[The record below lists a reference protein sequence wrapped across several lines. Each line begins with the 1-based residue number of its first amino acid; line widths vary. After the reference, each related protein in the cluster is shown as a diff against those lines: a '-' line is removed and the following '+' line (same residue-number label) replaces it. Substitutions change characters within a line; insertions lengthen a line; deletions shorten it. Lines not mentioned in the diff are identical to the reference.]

1 MSVLTRIWLP
11 AAVFAVFLLALFHR
25 QELVD
30 RFLENASFLTRNFV
44 VYGVQIGVWLSAAFL
59 VNRLVG
65 VLFWDGFIGRLSE
78 RPVPRLPRDLTAMV
92 LFSIAVLA
100 IISTVFERD
109 ITSMLAASGVAGVI
123 IGLALRTVILDLF
136 MGLAI
141 HIERPFKI
149 GDWLM
154 IHQNRVETH
163 IIAEVIEIN
172 WRTTRLRTTRNNMV
186 VVPNS
191 KMGDTI
197 VTNYMEPK
205 PHFRIDLD
213 FTIDFEVP
221 PERAM
226 RVMTAGLK
234 AVADGEGI
242 LEDPAAE
249 VRIKDSTLEGAEYEV
264 RFFILPAKISP
275 NEARHV
281 VNRSVLEH
289 LVHSGITPAHAKEEI
304 FLQRRE
310 RRALDASLDE
320 DLYQLLTRTEL
331 FRKFNA
337 AEFAAVFREMQKRDL
352 AEGEVLYSQGAAG
365 DSMFICLEGLLT
377 SSINLPDEGAVKV
390 ETLRAGQHFG
400 ESSMFKGNGRTT
412 TVTAEA
418 DSLVYEIKRHVIE
431 PLLDVRLDLREQLEK
446 DSKAELQRIKDGW
459 KGAAKKKAAR
469 KASAKE
475 EKKSPVTKV
484 MQTFFPAMFEENE
497 TEKPKE
503 SHEKPK
509 D

>member
-11 AAVFAVFLLALFHR
+11 ATVFAVFLLALFNR

-30 RFLENASFLTRNFV
+30 RFLENANFLTRNFV
-44 VYGVQIGVWLSAAFL
+44 EYGVQIGVWLSAAFL
-59 VNRLVG
+59 INRLVG
-65 VLFWDGFIGRLSE
+65 VLFWDGFIGRLSD

-92 LFSIAVLA
+92 LFSVAVLA
-100 IISTVFERD
+100 IISTVFQRD
-109 ITSMLAASGVAGVI
+109 VTSMLAASGVLGVI

-213 FTIDFEVP
+213 FIIDFEVP
-221 PERAM
+221 SERVL

-289 LVHSGITPAHAKEEI
+289 LIHSGITPAHAKEEI

-331 FRKFNA
+331 FRKLNA
-337 AEFAAVFREMQKRDL
+337 AEFAAVFREMRKRDL
-352 AEGEVLYSQGAAG
+352 AEGETRYAQGDAG
-365 DSMFICLEGLLT
+365 DSMFICVEGLLASAIT
-377 SSINLPDEGAVKV
+377 VRGQGEVKV

-400 ESSMFKGNGRTT
+400 EGSIFKATSRST

-418 DSLVYEIKRHVIE
+418 DSLVYEIERHVIE
-431 PLLDVRLDLREQLEK
+431 PLLDVRLDLREQLQK
-446 DSKAELQRIKDGW
+446 GLKQQTDRIKDSW
-459 KGAAKKKAAR
+459 KEARRKKAEDQP
-469 KASAKE
+469 KE
-475 EKKSPVTKV
+475 TVRKSPVKKV
-484 MQTFFPAMFEENE
+484 VQAFFPGMFEGA
-497 TEKPKE
+497 KE
-503 SHEKPK
+503 SQEKSTNEK
-509 D
+509 

>member
-1 MSVLTRIWLP
+1 MSILTRIWLP
-11 AAVFAVFLLALFHR
+11 ATVFAVFLLALFNR

-30 RFLENASFLTRNFV
+30 RFLENANFLTRNFV
-44 VYGVQIGVWLSAAFL
+44 EYGVQIGVWLSAAFL
-59 VNRLVG
+59 MNRMIG
-65 VLFWDGFIGRLSE
+65 VLFWDGFIGRLSD

-92 LFSIAVLA
+92 LFSVAVLA
-100 IISTVFERD
+100 IISTVFQRD
-109 ITSMLAASGVAGVI
+109 ITSMLAASGVFGVI

-221 PERAM
+221 SERVL

-234 AVADGEGI
+234 AVTDGEGI
-242 LEDPAAE
+242 LDDPVAE

-289 LVHSGITPAHAKEEI
+289 LIHSGITPAHAKEEI

-331 FRKFNA
+331 FRKLNA
-337 AEFAAVFREMQKRDL
+337 AEFAAVFREMRKRDL
-352 AEGEVLYSQGAAG
+352 VEGETLYAQGDAG
-365 DSMFICLEGLLT
+365 DSMFICVEGLLASAIT
-377 SSINLPDEGAVKV
+377 VRGQGEVKV

-400 ESSMFKGNGRTT
+400 EGTIFKATSRST

-418 DSLVYEIKRHVIE
+418 DSLVYEIERHVIE
-431 PLLDVRLDLREQLEK
+431 PLLDVRLDLREQLK
-446 DSKAELQRIKDGW
+446 KGLKQQTDRIKDSW
-459 KGAAKKKAAR
+459 KEARRKKAEDQPKKTVR
-469 KASAKE
+469 
-475 EKKSPVTKV
+475 KSPVKKV
-484 MQTFFPAMFEENE
+484 VQAFFPGMFEGA
-497 TEKPKE
+497 KE
-503 SHEKPK
+503 SQEKSTNEK
-509 D
+509 

>member
-11 AAVFAVFLLALFHR
+11 ATVFAVFLLALFNR

-30 RFLENASFLTRNFV
+30 RFLENANFLTRNFV
-44 VYGVQIGVWLSAAFL
+44 EYSVQIGVWLSAAFL
-59 VNRLVG
+59 INRLVG
-65 VLFWDGFIGRLSE
+65 DNFVLGRLY
-78 RPVPRLPRDLTAMV
+78 RPALRTDAMPRLPRDLTAML
-92 LFSIAVLA
+92 LFDFAVLA
-100 IISTVFERD
+100 ITSTVFQRD
-109 ITSMLAASGVAGVI
+109 VTSMLAASGVLGVI

-141 HIERPFKI
+141 RIERPFKI

-197 VTNYMEPK
+197 VTNYMEPV
-205 PHFRIDLD
+205 PHFRIDP

-221 PERAM
+221 SERVM

-264 RFFILPAKISP
+264 RFFILPAEISP

-289 LVHSGITPAHAKEEI
+289 LIVGMLRPAYQENLPATPGTPRSRCLHRRGPVSAPYPYRVVPQA
-304 FLQRRE
+304 QRRRI
-310 RRALDASLDE
+310 RRCIP
-320 DLYQLLTRTEL
+320 R
-331 FRKFNA
+331 NA
-337 AEFAAVFREMQKRDL
+337 QPRPRR
-352 AEGEVLYSQGAAG
+352 G
-365 DSMFICLEGLLT
+365 
-377 SSINLPDEGAVKV
+377 
-390 ETLRAGQHFG
+390 
-400 ESSMFKGNGRTT
+400 
-412 TVTAEA
+412 
-418 DSLVYEIKRHVIE
+418 
-431 PLLDVRLDLREQLEK
+431 
-446 DSKAELQRIKDGW
+446 
-459 KGAAKKKAAR
+459 
-469 KASAKE
+469 
-475 EKKSPVTKV
+475 
-484 MQTFFPAMFEENE
+484 
-497 TEKPKE
+497 
-503 SHEKPK
+503 
-509 D
+509 

>member
-11 AAVFAVFLLALFHR
+11 ATVFAVFLLALFNR

-30 RFLENASFLTRNFV
+30 RFLENANFLTRNFV
-44 VYGVQIGVWLSAAFL
+44 EYGVQIGVWLSAAFL
-59 VNRLVG
+59 MNRMIG
-65 VLFWDGFIGRLSE
+65 VLFWDGFIRRLSD

-92 LFSIAVLA
+92 LFSVAVLA
-100 IISTVFERD
+100 IISTVFQRD
-109 ITSMLAASGVAGVI
+109 ITSMLAASGVFGVI
-123 IGLALRTVILDLF
+123 VGLALRTVILDLF

-172 WRTTRLRTTRNNMV
+172 WRTIRLRTTRNNMV

-221 PERAM
+221 SERVL

-234 AVADGEGI
+234 AVTDGEGI
-242 LEDPAAE
+242 LDDPVAE

-289 LVHSGITPAHAKEEI
+289 LIHSGITPAHAKEEI

-331 FRKFNA
+331 FRKLNA
-337 AEFAAVFREMQKRDL
+337 AEFAAVFREMRKRDL
-352 AEGEVLYSQGAAG
+352 AEGETLYAQGDAG
-365 DSMFICLEGLLT
+365 DSMFICVEGLLASAIT
-377 SSINLPDEGAVKV
+377 VRGQGEVKV

-400 ESSMFKGNGRTT
+400 EGTIFKATSRTT

-418 DSLVYEIKRHVIE
+418 DSLVYEIERHVIE
-431 PLLDVRLDLREQLEK
+431 PLLDVRLDLRELLEK
-446 DSKAELQRIKDGW
+446 GLKHQADRIKDSW
-459 KGAAKKKAAR
+459 REARRKKAEDQR
-469 KASAKE
+469 KKTVH
-475 EKKSPVTKV
+475 KSPVKKV
-484 MQTFFPAMFEENE
+484 VQAFFPGMFEGA
-497 TEKPKE
+497 KE
-503 SHEKPK
+503 SQEKSTDEK
-509 D
+509 

>member
-11 AAVFAVFLLALFHR
+11 ATVFAVFLLALFNR

-30 RFLENASFLTRNFV
+30 RFLENANFLTRNFV
-44 VYGVQIGVWLSAAFL
+44 EYGVQIGVWLSAAFL
-59 VNRLVG
+59 MNRMIG
-65 VLFWDGFIGRLSE
+65 VLFWDGFIGRLSD

-92 LFSIAVLA
+92 LFSVAVLA
-100 IISTVFERD
+100 IISTVFQRD
-109 ITSMLAASGVAGVI
+109 ITSMLAASGVFGVI
-123 IGLALRTVILDLF
+123 VGLALRTVILDLF

-221 PERAM
+221 SERVL

-234 AVADGEGI
+234 AVTDGEGI
-242 LEDPAAE
+242 LDDPVAE

-289 LVHSGITPAHAKEEI
+289 LIHSGITPAHAKEEI

-331 FRKFNA
+331 FRKLNA
-337 AEFAAVFREMQKRDL
+337 AEFAAVFREMRKRDL
-352 AEGEVLYSQGAAG
+352 AEGETLYAQGDAG
-365 DSMFICLEGLLT
+365 DSMFICVEGLLASAIT
-377 SSINLPDEGAVKV
+377 VRGQGEVKV

-400 ESSMFKGNGRTT
+400 EGTIFKATSRST

-418 DSLVYEIKRHVIE
+418 DSLVYEIERHVIE
-431 PLLDVRLDLREQLEK
+431 PLLDVRLDLREQLK
-446 DSKAELQRIKDGW
+446 KGLKQQTDRIKDSW
-459 KGAAKKKAAR
+459 KEARRKKAEDQPKKTVR
-469 KASAKE
+469 
-475 EKKSPVTKV
+475 KSPVKKV
-484 MQTFFPAMFEENE
+484 VQAFFPGMFEGA
-497 TEKPKE
+497 KE
-503 SHEKPK
+503 SQEKSTNEK
-509 D
+509 

>member
-11 AAVFAVFLLALFHR
+11 ATVFAVFLLALFNR

-30 RFLENASFLTRNFV
+30 RFLENANFLTRNFV
-44 VYGVQIGVWLSAAFL
+44 EYGVQIGVWLSAAFL
-59 VNRLVG
+59 MNRMIG
-65 VLFWDGFIGRLSE
+65 VLFWDGFIRRLSD

-92 LFSIAVLA
+92 LFSVAVLA
-100 IISTVFERD
+100 IISTVFQRD
-109 ITSMLAASGVAGVI
+109 ITSMLAASGVFGVI
-123 IGLALRTVILDLF
+123 VGLALRTVILDLF

-221 PERAM
+221 SERVL

-234 AVADGEGI
+234 AVTDGEGI
-242 LEDPAAE
+242 LDDPVAE

-289 LVHSGITPAHAKEEI
+289 LIHSGITPAHAKEEI

-331 FRKFNA
+331 FRKLNA
-337 AEFAAVFREMQKRDL
+337 AEFAAVFREMRKRDL
-352 AEGEVLYSQGAAG
+352 AEGETLYAQGDAG
-365 DSMFICLEGLLT
+365 DSMFICVEGLLASAIT
-377 SSINLPDEGAVKV
+377 VRGQGEVKV

-400 ESSMFKGNGRTT
+400 EGTIFKATSRTT

-418 DSLVYEIKRHVIE
+418 DSLVYEIERHVIE

-446 DSKAELQRIKDGW
+446 GLKQQTDRIKDSW
-459 KGAAKKKAAR
+459 KEARRKKAEDQR
-469 KASAKE
+469 KKTVR
-475 EKKSPVTKV
+475 KSPVKKV
-484 MQTFFPAMFEENE
+484 VQAFFPGMFEGA
-497 TEKPKE
+497 KE
-503 SHEKPK
+503 SQEKSTDEK
-509 D
+509 

>member
-1 MSVLTRIWLP
+1 MSILTRIWLP
-11 AAVFAVFLLALFHR
+11 ATVFAVFLLALFNR

-30 RFLENASFLTRNFV
+30 RFLENANFLTRNFV
-44 VYGVQIGVWLSAAFL
+44 EYGVQIGVWLSAAFL
-59 VNRLVG
+59 MNRMIG
-65 VLFWDGFIGRLSE
+65 VLFWDGFIRRLSD

-92 LFSIAVLA
+92 LFSVAVLA
-100 IISTVFERD
+100 IISTVFQRD
-109 ITSMLAASGVAGVI
+109 ITSMLAASGVFGVI
-123 IGLALRTVILDLF
+123 VGLALRTVILDLF

-221 PERAM
+221 SERVL

-234 AVADGEGI
+234 AVTDGEGI
-242 LEDPAAE
+242 LDDPVAE

-289 LVHSGITPAHAKEEI
+289 LIHSGITPAHAKEEI

-331 FRKFNA
+331 FRKLNA
-337 AEFAAVFREMQKRDL
+337 AEFAAVFREMRKRDL
-352 AEGEVLYSQGAAG
+352 AEGETLYAQGDAG
-365 DSMFICLEGLLT
+365 DSMFICVEGLLAST
-377 SSINLPDEGAVKV
+377 ITVRGQGEVKV

-400 ESSMFKGNGRTT
+400 EGTIFKATSRTT

-418 DSLVYEIKRHVIE
+418 DSLVYEIERHVIE

-446 DSKAELQRIKDGW
+446 GLKQQTDRIKDSW
-459 KGAAKKKAAR
+459 KEARRKKAEDQR
-469 KASAKE
+469 KKTVR
-475 EKKSPVTKV
+475 KSPVKKV
-484 MQTFFPAMFEENE
+484 VQAFFPGMFEGA
-497 TEKPKE
+497 KE
-503 SHEKPK
+503 SQEKSTDEK
-509 D
+509 

>member
-1 MSVLTRIWLP
+1 MSILPRIWLP
-11 AAVFAVFLLALFHR
+11 ATVFAMFLLALFNR

-30 RFLENASFLTRNFV
+30 RFLENANFLTRNFV
-44 VYGVQIGVWLSAAFL
+44 EYGVQIGVWLSAAFL
-59 VNRLVG
+59 MNRMIG
-65 VLFWDGFIGRLSE
+65 VLFWDGFIRRLSD

-92 LFSIAVLA
+92 LFSVAVLA
-100 IISTVFERD
+100 IISTVFQRD
-109 ITSMLAASGVAGVI
+109 ITSMLAASGVFGVI
-123 IGLALRTVILDLF
+123 VGLALRTVILDLF

-221 PERAM
+221 SERVL

-234 AVADGEGI
+234 AVTDGEGI
-242 LEDPAAE
+242 LDDPVAE

-289 LVHSGITPAHAKEEI
+289 LIHSGITPAHAKEEI

-331 FRKFNA
+331 FRKLNA
-337 AEFAAVFREMQKRDL
+337 AEFAAVFREMRKRDL
-352 AEGEVLYSQGAAG
+352 AEGETLYAQGDAG
-365 DSMFICLEGLLT
+365 DSMFICVEGLLASAIT
-377 SSINLPDEGAVKV
+377 VRGQGEVKV

-400 ESSMFKGNGRTT
+400 EGTIFKATSRTT

-418 DSLVYEIKRHVIE
+418 DSLVYEIERHVIE

-446 DSKAELQRIKDGW
+446 GLKQQTDRIKDSW
-459 KGAAKKKAAR
+459 KEARRKKAEDQPKKTVR
-469 KASAKE
+469 
-475 EKKSPVTKV
+475 KSPVKKV
-484 MQTFFPAMFEENE
+484 VQAFFPGMFEGA
-497 TEKPKE
+497 KE
-503 SHEKPK
+503 SQEKSTDEK
-509 D
+509 

>member
-1 MSVLTRIWLP
+1 MSILTRIWLP
-11 AAVFAVFLLALFHR
+11 ATVFAVFLLALFNR

-30 RFLENASFLTRNFV
+30 RFLENANFLTRNFV
-44 VYGVQIGVWLSAAFL
+44 EYGVQIGVWLSAAFL
-59 VNRLVG
+59 MNRMIG
-65 VLFWDGFIGRLSE
+65 VLFWDGFIGRLSD
-78 RPVPRLPRDLTAMV
+78 RPVPRLPRDLSAMV
-92 LFSIAVLA
+92 LFSVAVLA
-100 IISTVFERD
+100 IISTVFQRD
-109 ITSMLAASGVAGVI
+109 ITSMLAASGVFGVI
-123 IGLALRTVILDLF
+123 VGLALRTVILDLF

-221 PERAM
+221 SERVL

-234 AVADGEGI
+234 AVTDGEGI
-242 LEDPAAE
+242 LDDPVAE

-289 LVHSGITPAHAKEEI
+289 LIHSGITPAHAKEEI

-331 FRKFNA
+331 FRKLNA
-337 AEFAAVFREMQKRDL
+337 AEFAAVFREMRKRDL
-352 AEGEVLYSQGAAG
+352 AEGETLYAQGDAG
-365 DSMFICLEGLLT
+365 DSMFICVEGLLASAIT
-377 SSINLPDEGAVKV
+377 VRGQGEVKV

-400 ESSMFKGNGRTT
+400 EGTIFKATSRTT

-418 DSLVYEIKRHVIE
+418 DSLVYEIERHVIE
-431 PLLDVRLDLREQLEK
+431 PLLDVRLDLREQLK
-446 DSKAELQRIKDGW
+446 KGLKQQTDRIKDSW
-459 KGAAKKKAAR
+459 KEARRKKAEDQPKKTVR
-469 KASAKE
+469 
-475 EKKSPVTKV
+475 KSPVKKV
-484 MQTFFPAMFEENE
+484 VQAFFPGMFEGA
-497 TEKPKE
+497 KE
-503 SHEKPK
+503 SQEKSTNEK
-509 D
+509 

>member
-1 MSVLTRIWLP
+1 MSILTRIWLP
-11 AAVFAVFLLALFHR
+11 ATVFAVFLLALFNR

-30 RFLENASFLTRNFV
+30 RFLENANFLTRNFV
-44 VYGVQIGVWLSAAFL
+44 EYGVQIGVWLSAAFL
-59 VNRLVG
+59 MNRMIG
-65 VLFWDGFIGRLSE
+65 VLFWDGFIGRLSD
-78 RPVPRLPRDLTAMV
+78 RPVPRLPRDLSAMV
-92 LFSIAVLA
+92 LFSVAVLA
-100 IISTVFERD
+100 IISTVFQRD
-109 ITSMLAASGVAGVI
+109 ITSMLAASGVFGVI

-221 PERAM
+221 SERVL

-234 AVADGEGI
+234 AVTDGEGI
-242 LEDPAAE
+242 LDDPVAE

-289 LVHSGITPAHAKEEI
+289 LIHSGITPAHAKEEI

-331 FRKFNA
+331 FRKLNA
-337 AEFAAVFREMQKRDL
+337 AEFAAVFREMRKRDL
-352 AEGEVLYSQGAAG
+352 TEGETLYAQGDAG
-365 DSMFICLEGLLT
+365 DSMFICVEGLLASAIT
-377 SSINLPDEGAVKV
+377 VRGQGEVKV

-400 ESSMFKGNGRTT
+400 EGTIFKATSRST

-418 DSLVYEIKRHVIE
+418 DSLVYEIERHVIE
-431 PLLDVRLDLREQLEK
+431 PLLDVRLDLREQLK
-446 DSKAELQRIKDGW
+446 KGLKQQTDRIKDSW
-459 KGAAKKKAAR
+459 KEARRKKAEDQPKKTVR
-469 KASAKE
+469 KSSVKKVVQAFFPGMFEGAKE
-475 EKKSPVTKV
+475 SQEKST
-484 MQTFFPAMFEENE
+484 NE
-497 TEKPKE
+497 K
-503 SHEKPK
+503 
-509 D
+509 

>member
-1 MSVLTRIWLP
+1 MP
-11 AAVFAVFLLALFHR
+11 ATVFAVFLLALFNR

-30 RFLENASFLTRNFV
+30 RFLENANFLTRNFV
-44 VYGVQIGVWLSAAFL
+44 EYGVQIGVWLSAAFL
-59 VNRLVG
+59 INRLVG
-65 VLFWDGFIGRLSE
+65 VLFWDGFIGRLSD

-92 LFSIAVLA
+92 LFSVAVLA
-100 IISTVFERD
+100 IISTVFQRD
-109 ITSMLAASGVAGVI
+109 VTSMLAASGVLGVI

-213 FTIDFEVP
+213 FIIDFEVP
-221 PERAM
+221 SERGL

-289 LVHSGITPAHAKEEI
+289 LIHSGITPAHAKEEI

-331 FRKFNA
+331 FRKLNA
-337 AEFAAVFREMQKRDL
+337 AEFAAVFREMRKRDL
-352 AEGEVLYSQGAAG
+352 AEGETLYAQGDAG
-365 DSMFICLEGLLT
+365 DSMFICVEGLLASAIT
-377 SSINLPDEGAVKV
+377 VRGQGEVKV

-400 ESSMFKGNGRTT
+400 EGSIFKATSRST
-412 TVTAEA
+412 TVTAAA
-418 DSLVYEIKRHVIE
+418 DSLVYEIERHVIE

-446 DSKAELQRIKDGW
+446 GLKQQTDRIKDSW
-459 KGAAKKKAAR
+459 KEARRKKAEGQPKKTVR
-469 KASAKE
+469 
-475 EKKSPVTKV
+475 KSPVKKV
-484 MQTFFPAMFEENE
+484 VQAFFPGMFEGA
-497 TEKPKE
+497 KE
-503 SHEKPK
+503 SQEKSTDEK
-509 D
+509 

>member
-11 AAVFAVFLLALFHR
+11 ATVFAVFLLALFNR

-30 RFLENASFLTRNFV
+30 RFLENANFLTRNFV
-44 VYGVQIGVWLSAAFL
+44 EYGVQIGVWLSAAFL
-59 VNRLVG
+59 INRLVG
-65 VLFWDGFIGRLSE
+65 VLFWDGFIGRLSD

-92 LFSIAVLA
+92 LFSVAVLA
-100 IISTVFERD
+100 IISTVFQRD
-109 ITSMLAASGVAGVI
+109 VTSMLAASGVLGVI

-213 FTIDFEVP
+213 FIIDFEVP
-221 PERAM
+221 SERVL

-264 RFFILPAKISP
+264 RFFILPARISP

-289 LVHSGITPAHAKEEI
+289 LIHSGITPAHAKEEI

-331 FRKFNA
+331 FRKLNA
-337 AEFAAVFREMQKRDL
+337 AEFAAVFREIRKRDL
-352 AEGEVLYSQGAAG
+352 AEGETLYAQGDAG
-365 DSMFICLEGLLT
+365 DSMFICVEGLLASAIT
-377 SSINLPDEGAVKV
+377 VRGQGEVKV

-400 ESSMFKGNGRTT
+400 EGSIFKATSRST

-418 DSLVYEIKRHVIE
+418 DSLVYEIERHVIE

-446 DSKAELQRIKDGW
+446 GLKQQTDRIKDSW
-459 KGAAKKKAAR
+459 KEARRKKAEDQPKKTVR
-469 KASAKE
+469 
-475 EKKSPVTKV
+475 KSPVKKV
-484 MQTFFPAMFEENE
+484 VQAFFPGMFEGA
-497 TEKPKE
+497 KE
-503 SHEKPK
+503 SQEKSTDEK
-509 D
+509 

>member
-1 MSVLTRIWLP
+1 M
-11 AAVFAVFLLALFHR
+11 
-25 QELVD
+25 
-30 RFLENASFLTRNFV
+30 
-44 VYGVQIGVWLSAAFL
+44 
-59 VNRLVG
+59 NRMIG
-65 VLFWDGFIGRLSE
+65 VLFWDGFIGRLSD
-78 RPVPRLPRDLTAMV
+78 RPVPRLPRDLSAMV
-92 LFSIAVLA
+92 LFSVAVLA
-100 IISTVFERD
+100 IISTVFQRD
-109 ITSMLAASGVAGVI
+109 ITSMLAASGVFGVI

-221 PERAM
+221 SERVL

-234 AVADGEGI
+234 AVTDGEGI
-242 LEDPAAE
+242 LDDPVAE

-289 LVHSGITPAHAKEEI
+289 LIHSGITPAHAKEEI

-331 FRKFNA
+331 FRKLNA
-337 AEFAAVFREMQKRDL
+337 AEFAAVFREMRKRDL
-352 AEGEVLYSQGAAG
+352 TEGETLYAQGDAG
-365 DSMFICLEGLLT
+365 DSMFICVEGLLASAIT
-377 SSINLPDEGAVKV
+377 VRGQGEVKV

-400 ESSMFKGNGRTT
+400 EGTIFKATSRST

-418 DSLVYEIKRHVIE
+418 DSLVYEIERHVIE
-431 PLLDVRLDLREQLEK
+431 PLLDVRLDLREQLK
-446 DSKAELQRIKDGW
+446 KGLKQQTDRIKDSW
-459 KGAAKKKAAR
+459 KEARRKKAEDQPKKTVR
-469 KASAKE
+469 
-475 EKKSPVTKV
+475 KSPVKKV
-484 MQTFFPAMFEENE
+484 VQAFFPGMFEGA
-497 TEKPKE
+497 KE
-503 SHEKPK
+503 SQEKSTNEK
-509 D
+509 

>member
-1 MSVLTRIWLP
+1 
-11 AAVFAVFLLALFHR
+11 VFAVFLLALFNR

-30 RFLENASFLTRNFV
+30 RFLENANFLTRNFV
-44 VYGVQIGVWLSAAFL
+44 EYGVQIGVWLSAAFL
-59 VNRLVG
+59 MNRMIG
-65 VLFWDGFIGRLSE
+65 VLFWDGFIRRLSD

-92 LFSIAVLA
+92 LFSVAVLA
-100 IISTVFERD
+100 IISTVFQRD
-109 ITSMLAASGVAGVI
+109 ITSMLAASGVFGVI
-123 IGLALRTVILDLF
+123 VGLALRTVILDLF

-221 PERAM
+221 SERVL

-234 AVADGEGI
+234 AVTDGEGI
-242 LEDPAAE
+242 LDDPVAE

-289 LVHSGITPAHAKEEI
+289 LIHSGITPAHAKEEI

-331 FRKFNA
+331 FRKLNA
-337 AEFAAVFREMQKRDL
+337 AEFAAVFREMRKRDL
-352 AEGEVLYSQGAAG
+352 AEGETLYAQGDAG
-365 DSMFICLEGLLT
+365 DSMFICVEGLLASAIT
-377 SSINLPDEGAVKV
+377 VRGQGEVKV

-400 ESSMFKGNGRTT
+400 EGTIFKATSRTT

-418 DSLVYEIKRHVIE
+418 DSLVYEIERHVIE

-446 DSKAELQRIKDGW
+446 GLKQQTDRIKDSW
-459 KGAAKKKAAR
+459 REARRKKAEDQPK
-469 KASAKE
+469 KAE
-475 EKKSPVTKV
+475 RKSPVKKV
-484 MQTFFPAMFEENE
+484 VQAFFPGMFEGA
-497 TEKPKE
+497 KE
-503 SHEKPK
+503 SQEKSTDEK
-509 D
+509 

>member
-1 MSVLTRIWLP
+1 
-11 AAVFAVFLLALFHR
+11 
-25 QELVD
+25 
-30 RFLENASFLTRNFV
+30 
-44 VYGVQIGVWLSAAFL
+44 
-59 VNRLVG
+59 
-65 VLFWDGFIGRLSE
+65 
-78 RPVPRLPRDLTAMV
+78 
-92 LFSIAVLA
+92 
-100 IISTVFERD
+100 
-109 ITSMLAASGVAGVI
+109 VI

-221 PERAM
+221 SERVL

-289 LVHSGITPAHAKEEI
+289 LIHSGITPAHAKEEI

-331 FRKFNA
+331 FRKLNA
-337 AEFAAVFREMQKRDL
+337 AEFAAVFREMRKRDL
-352 AEGEVLYSQGAAG
+352 AEGETLYAQGDAG
-365 DSMFICLEGLLT
+365 DSMFICVEGLLASAIT
-377 SSINLPDEGAVKV
+377 VRGQGEVKV

-400 ESSMFKGNGRTT
+400 EGSIFKATSRST

-418 DSLVYEIKRHVIE
+418 DSLVYEIERHVIE
-431 PLLDVRLDLREQLEK
+431 PLLDVRLDLRQQLEK
-446 DSKAELQRIKDGW
+446 GLKQQTDRIKDSW
-459 KGAAKKKAAR
+459 KEARRKKAEDQPN
-469 KASAKE
+469 KAVL
-475 EKKSPVTKV
+475 KSPVKKV
-484 MQTFFPAMFEENE
+484 VQAFFPGMFEGA
-497 TEKPKE
+497 KE
-503 SHEKPK
+503 SQEKSTDEK
-509 D
+509 

>member
-11 AAVFAVFLLALFHR
+11 ATVFAVFLLALFNR

-30 RFLENASFLTRNFV
+30 RFLENANFLTRNFV
-44 VYGVQIGVWLSAAFL
+44 EYGVQIGVWLSAAFL
-59 VNRLVG
+59 INRLVG
-65 VLFWDGFIGRLSE
+65 VLFWDGFIGRLSD

-92 LFSIAVLA
+92 LFSVAVLA
-100 IISTVFERD
+100 IISTVFQRD
-109 ITSMLAASGVAGVI
+109 VTSMLAASGVLGVI

-221 PERAM
+221 SERVL

-234 AVADGEGI
+234 AVTDGEGI
-242 LEDPAAE
+242 LDDPVAE

-289 LVHSGITPAHAKEEI
+289 LIHSGITPAHAKEEI

-331 FRKFNA
+331 FRKLNA
-337 AEFAAVFREMQKRDL
+337 AEFAAVFREMRKRDL
-352 AEGEVLYSQGAAG
+352 TEGETLYAQGDAG
-365 DSMFICLEGLLT
+365 DSMFICVEGLLASAIT
-377 SSINLPDEGAVKV
+377 VRGQGEVKV

-400 ESSMFKGNGRTT
+400 EGTIFKATSRST

-418 DSLVYEIKRHVIE
+418 DSLVYEIERHVIE
-431 PLLDVRLDLREQLEK
+431 PLLDVRLDLREQLK
-446 DSKAELQRIKDGW
+446 KGLKQQTDRIKDSW
-459 KGAAKKKAAR
+459 KEAQRKKAEDQPKKTVR
-469 KASAKE
+469 
-475 EKKSPVTKV
+475 KSPVKKV
-484 MQTFFPAMFEENE
+484 VQAFFPGMFEGA
-497 TEKPKE
+497 KE
-503 SHEKPK
+503 SQEKSTNEK
-509 D
+509 

>member
-1 MSVLTRIWLP
+1 MSILTRIWLP
-11 AAVFAVFLLALFHR
+11 ATVFAVFLLALFNR

-30 RFLENASFLTRNFV
+30 RFLENANFLTRNFV
-44 VYGVQIGVWLSAAFL
+44 EYGVQIGVWLSAAFL
-59 VNRLVG
+59 MNRMIG
-65 VLFWDGFIGRLSE
+65 VLFWDGFIGRLSD

-100 IISTVFERD
+100 IISTVFQRD
-109 ITSMLAASGVAGVI
+109 ITSMLAASGVFGVI

-141 HIERPFKI
+141 HIERPFKL

-221 PERAM
+221 SERVL

-234 AVADGEGI
+234 AVTDGEGI
-242 LEDPAAE
+242 LDDPVAE

-289 LVHSGITPAHAKEEI
+289 LIHSGITPAHAKEEI

-331 FRKFNA
+331 FRKLNA
-337 AEFAAVFREMQKRDL
+337 AEFAAVFREMRKRDL
-352 AEGEVLYSQGAAG
+352 AEGETLYAQGDAG
-365 DSMFICLEGLLT
+365 DSMFICVEGLLT
-377 SSINLPDEGAVKV
+377 SAITVRGQGEVKV

-400 ESSMFKGNGRTT
+400 EGTIFKATSRST

-418 DSLVYEIKRHVIE
+418 DSLVYEIERHVIE

-446 DSKAELQRIKDGW
+446 GLKQQTDRIKDSW
-459 KGAAKKKAAR
+459 KEARRR
-469 KASAKE
+469 KAEDQPK
-475 EKKSPVTKV
+475 KIVRKSPVKKV
-484 MQTFFPAMFEENE
+484 VQAFFPGMFEGA
-497 TEKPKE
+497 KE
-503 SHEKPK
+503 SQKKSTNEK
-509 D
+509 

>member
-11 AAVFAVFLLALFHR
+11 ATVFAVFLLALFNR

-30 RFLENASFLTRNFV
+30 RFLENANFLTRNFV
-44 VYGVQIGVWLSAAFL
+44 EYGVQIGVWLSAAFL
-59 VNRLVG
+59 MNRMIG
-65 VLFWDGFIGRLSE
+65 VLFWDGFIRRLSD

-92 LFSIAVLA
+92 LFSVAVLA
-100 IISTVFERD
+100 IISTVFQRD
-109 ITSMLAASGVAGVI
+109 ITSMLAASGVFGVI
-123 IGLALRTVILDLF
+123 VGLALRTVILDLF

-172 WRTTRLRTTRNNMV
+172 WRTIRLRTTRNNMV

-221 PERAM
+221 SERVL

-234 AVADGEGI
+234 AVTDGEGI
-242 LEDPAAE
+242 LDDPVAE

-289 LVHSGITPAHAKEEI
+289 LIHSGITPAHAKEEI

-331 FRKFNA
+331 FRKLNA
-337 AEFAAVFREMQKRDL
+337 AEFAAVFREMRKRDL
-352 AEGEVLYSQGAAG
+352 AEGETLYAQGDAG
-365 DSMFICLEGLLT
+365 DSMFICVEGLLASAIT
-377 SSINLPDEGAVKV
+377 VRGQGEVKV

-400 ESSMFKGNGRTT
+400 EGTIFKATSRTT

-418 DSLVYEIKRHVIE
+418 DSLVYEIERHVIE

-446 DSKAELQRIKDGW
+446 GLKQQTDRIKDSW
-459 KGAAKKKAAR
+459 REARRKKAEDQR
-469 KASAKE
+469 KKTVH
-475 EKKSPVTKV
+475 KSPVKKV
-484 MQTFFPAMFEENE
+484 VQAFFPGMFEGA
-497 TEKPKE
+497 KE
-503 SHEKPK
+503 SQEKSTDEK
-509 D
+509 

>member
-11 AAVFAVFLLALFHR
+11 ATVFAVFLLALFNR

-30 RFLENASFLTRNFV
+30 RFLENANFLTRNFV
-44 VYGVQIGVWLSAAFL
+44 EYGVQIGVWLSAAFL
-59 VNRLVG
+59 INRLVG
-65 VLFWDGFIGRLSE
+65 VLFWDGFIGRLSD

-92 LFSIAVLA
+92 LFSVAVLA
-100 IISTVFERD
+100 IISTVFQRD
-109 ITSMLAASGVAGVI
+109 VTSMLAASGVLGVI

-213 FTIDFEVP
+213 FIIDFEVP
-221 PERAM
+221 SERVL

-234 AVADGEGI
+234 AVTDGEGI

-289 LVHSGITPAHAKEEI
+289 LIHSGITPAHAKEEI

-331 FRKFNA
+331 FRKLNA
-337 AEFAAVFREMQKRDL
+337 AEFAAVFREMRKRDL
-352 AEGEVLYSQGAAG
+352 AEGETLYAQGDAG
-365 DSMFICLEGLLT
+365 DSMFICVEGLLASAIT
-377 SSINLPDEGAVKV
+377 VRGQGEVKV

-400 ESSMFKGNGRTT
+400 EGSIFKATSRST
-412 TVTAEA
+412 TVIAEA
-418 DSLVYEIKRHVIE
+418 DSLVYEIERHVIE

-446 DSKAELQRIKDGW
+446 GLKQQTDRIKDSW
-459 KGAAKKKAAR
+459 KEARRKKAEDQPKKTVR
-469 KASAKE
+469 
-475 EKKSPVTKV
+475 KSPVKKV
-484 MQTFFPAMFEENE
+484 VQAFFPGMFEGA
-497 TEKPKE
+497 KE
-503 SHEKPK
+503 SQEKSTDEK
-509 D
+509 

>member
-1 MSVLTRIWLP
+1 MSILTRIWLP
-11 AAVFAVFLLALFHR
+11 ATVFAVFLLALFNR

-30 RFLENASFLTRNFV
+30 RFLENANFLTRNFV
-44 VYGVQIGVWLSAAFL
+44 EYGVQIGVWLSAAFL
-59 VNRLVG
+59 MNRMIG
-65 VLFWDGFIGRLSE
+65 VLFWDGFIRRLSD

-92 LFSIAVLA
+92 LFSVAGLA
-100 IISTVFERD
+100 IISTVFQRD
-109 ITSMLAASGVAGVI
+109 NTSMLAASGVFGVI
-123 IGLALRTVILDLF
+123 VGLALRTVILDLF

-221 PERAM
+221 SERVL
-226 RVMTAGLK
+226 RVMPAGLK
-234 AVADGEGI
+234 AVTDGEGI
-242 LEDPAAE
+242 LDDPVAE

-289 LVHSGITPAHAKEEI
+289 LIHSGITPAHAKEEI

-331 FRKFNA
+331 FRKLNA
-337 AEFAAVFREMQKRDL
+337 AEFAAVFREMRKRDL
-352 AEGEVLYSQGAAG
+352 AEGETLYAQGDAG
-365 DSMFICLEGLLT
+365 DSMFICVEGLLASAIT
-377 SSINLPDEGAVKV
+377 VRGQGEEKV

-400 ESSMFKGNGRTT
+400 EGTIFKATSRTT

-418 DSLVYEIKRHVIE
+418 DSLVYEIERHVIE

-446 DSKAELQRIKDGW
+446 GLKQQTDRIKDSW
-459 KGAAKKKAAR
+459 KEARRKKAEDQR
-469 KASAKE
+469 KKTVR
-475 EKKSPVTKV
+475 KSPVKKV
-484 MQTFFPAMFEENE
+484 VQAFFPGMFEGA
-497 TEKPKE
+497 KE
-503 SHEKPK
+503 SQEKSTDEK
-509 D
+509 

>member
-1 MSVLTRIWLP
+1 MSILTRIWLP
-11 AAVFAVFLLALFHR
+11 ATVFAVFLLALFNR

-30 RFLENASFLTRNFV
+30 RFLENANFLTRNFV
-44 VYGVQIGVWLSAAFL
+44 EYGVQIGVWLSAAFL
-59 VNRLVG
+59 MNRMIG
-65 VLFWDGFIGRLSE
+65 VLFWDGFIGRLSD

-92 LFSIAVLA
+92 LFSVAVLA
-100 IISTVFERD
+100 IISTVFQRD
-109 ITSMLAASGVAGVI
+109 ITSMLAASGVFGVI

-172 WRTTRLRTTRNNMV
+172 WRTIRLRTTRNNMV

-221 PERAM
+221 SERVL

-234 AVADGEGI
+234 AVTDGEGI
-242 LEDPAAE
+242 LDDPVAE

-289 LVHSGITPAHAKEEI
+289 LIHSGITPAHAKEEI

-331 FRKFNA
+331 FRKLNA
-337 AEFAAVFREMQKRDL
+337 AEFAAVFREMRKRDL
-352 AEGEVLYSQGAAG
+352 AEGETLYAQGDAG
-365 DSMFICLEGLLT
+365 DSMFICVEGLLASAIT
-377 SSINLPDEGAVKV
+377 VRGQGEVKV

-400 ESSMFKGNGRTT
+400 EGTIFKATSRST

-418 DSLVYEIKRHVIE
+418 DSLVYEIERHVIE
-431 PLLDVRLDLREQLEK
+431 PLLDVRLDLREQLK
-446 DSKAELQRIKDGW
+446 KGLKQQTDRIKDSW
-459 KGAAKKKAAR
+459 REARRKKAEDQPKKTVR
-469 KASAKE
+469 
-475 EKKSPVTKV
+475 KSPVKKV
-484 MQTFFPAMFEENE
+484 VQAFFPGMFEGA
-497 TEKPKE
+497 KE
-503 SHEKPK
+503 SQEKSTNEK
-509 D
+509 

>member
-1 MSVLTRIWLP
+1 MSILTRIWLP
-11 AAVFAVFLLALFHR
+11 ATVFAVFLLALFNR

-30 RFLENASFLTRNFV
+30 RFLENANFLTRNFV
-44 VYGVQIGVWLSAAFL
+44 EYGVQIGVWLSAAFL
-59 VNRLVG
+59 MNRMIG
-65 VLFWDGFIGRLSE
+65 VLFWDGFICRLSD

-92 LFSIAVLA
+92 LFSVAVLA
-100 IISTVFERD
+100 IISTVFQRD
-109 ITSMLAASGVAGVI
+109 ITSMLAASGVFGVI
-123 IGLALRTVILDLF
+123 VGLALRTVILDLF

-221 PERAM
+221 SERVL

-234 AVADGEGI
+234 AVTDGEGI
-242 LEDPAAE
+242 LDDPVAE

-289 LVHSGITPAHAKEEI
+289 LIHSGITPAHAKEEI

-331 FRKFNA
+331 FRKLNA
-337 AEFAAVFREMQKRDL
+337 AEFAAVFREMRKRDL
-352 AEGEVLYSQGAAG
+352 TEGETLYAQGDAG
-365 DSMFICLEGLLT
+365 DSMFICVEGLLASAIT
-377 SSINLPDEGAVKV
+377 VRGQGEVKV

-400 ESSMFKGNGRTT
+400 EGTIFKATSRTT

-418 DSLVYEIKRHVIE
+418 DSLVYEIERHVIE
-431 PLLDVRLDLREQLEK
+431 PLPDVRLDLREQLK
-446 DSKAELQRIKDGW
+446 KGLKQQTDRIKDSW
-459 KGAAKKKAAR
+459 KEARRKKAEDQR
-469 KASAKE
+469 KKTVR
-475 EKKSPVTKV
+475 KSPVKKV
-484 MQTFFPAMFEENE
+484 VQAFFPGMFEGA
-497 TEKPKE
+497 KE
-503 SHEKPK
+503 SQEKSTDEK
-509 D
+509 

>member
-11 AAVFAVFLLALFHR
+11 ATVFAVFLLALFNR

-30 RFLENASFLTRNFV
+30 RFLENANFLTRNFV
-44 VYGVQIGVWLSAAFL
+44 EYGVQIGVWLSAAFL
-59 VNRLVG
+59 INRLVG
-65 VLFWDGFIGRLSE
+65 VLFWDGFIGRLSD

-92 LFSIAVLA
+92 LFSVAVLA
-100 IISTVFERD
+100 IISTVFQRD
-109 ITSMLAASGVAGVI
+109 VTSMLAASGVLGVI

-141 HIERPFKI
+141 PLERPFKI

-213 FTIDFEVP
+213 FIIDFEVP
-221 PERAM
+221 SERVL
-226 RVMTAGLK
+226 RVMTAGIK

-289 LVHSGITPAHAKEEI
+289 LIHSGITPAHAKEEI

-331 FRKFNA
+331 FRKLNA
-337 AEFAAVFREMQKRDL
+337 AEFAAVFREMRKRDL
-352 AEGEVLYSQGAAG
+352 AEGETLYAQGDAG
-365 DSMFICLEGLLT
+365 DSMFICVEGLLASAIT
-377 SSINLPDEGAVKV
+377 VRGQGEVKV

-400 ESSMFKGNGRTT
+400 EGSIFKATSRST

-418 DSLVYEIKRHVIE
+418 DSLVYEIERHVIE
-431 PLLDVRLDLREQLEK
+431 PLLDVRLDLREQLQK
-446 DSKAELQRIKDGW
+446 GLKQQTDRIKDSW
-459 KGAAKKKAAR
+459 KEARRKKAEDQP
-469 KASAKE
+469 KE
-475 EKKSPVTKV
+475 TVRKSPVKKV
-484 MQTFFPAMFEENE
+484 VQAFFPGMFEGA
-497 TEKPKE
+497 KE
-503 SHEKPK
+503 SQEKSTNEK
-509 D
+509 

>member
-11 AAVFAVFLLALFHR
+11 ATVFAVFLLALFNR

-30 RFLENASFLTRNFV
+30 RFLENANFLTRNFV
-44 VYGVQIGVWLSAAFL
+44 EYGVQIGVWLSAAFL
-59 VNRLVG
+59 INRLVG
-65 VLFWDGFIGRLSE
+65 VLFWDGFIGRLSD
-78 RPVPRLPRDLTAMV
+78 RPVPRLPRDLSAMV
-92 LFSIAVLA
+92 LFSVAVLA
-100 IISTVFERD
+100 IISTVFQRD
-109 ITSMLAASGVAGVI
+109 ITSMLAASGVFGVI

-221 PERAM
+221 SERVL

-234 AVADGEGI
+234 AVTDGEGI
-242 LEDPAAE
+242 LDDPVAE

-289 LVHSGITPAHAKEEI
+289 LIHSGITPAHAKE
-304 FLQRRE
+304 
-310 RRALDASLDE
+310 
-320 DLYQLLTRTEL
+320 
-331 FRKFNA
+331 
-337 AEFAAVFREMQKRDL
+337 
-352 AEGEVLYSQGAAG
+352 
-365 DSMFICLEGLLT
+365 
-377 SSINLPDEGAVKV
+377 
-390 ETLRAGQHFG
+390 
-400 ESSMFKGNGRTT
+400 
-412 TVTAEA
+412 
-418 DSLVYEIKRHVIE
+418 
-431 PLLDVRLDLREQLEK
+431 
-446 DSKAELQRIKDGW
+446 
-459 KGAAKKKAAR
+459 
-469 KASAKE
+469 
-475 EKKSPVTKV
+475 
-484 MQTFFPAMFEENE
+484 
-497 TEKPKE
+497 
-503 SHEKPK
+503 
-509 D
+509 

>member
-1 MSVLTRIWLP
+1 MSILTRIWLP
-11 AAVFAVFLLALFHR
+11 ATVFAVFLLALFNR

-30 RFLENASFLTRNFV
+30 RFLENANFLTRNFV
-44 VYGVQIGVWLSAAFL
+44 EYGVQIGVWLSAAFL
-59 VNRLVG
+59 INRLVG
-65 VLFWDGFIGRLSE
+65 VLFWDGFIGRLSD
-78 RPVPRLPRDLTAMV
+78 RPVPRLPRDLSAMV
-92 LFSIAVLA
+92 LFSVAVLA
-100 IISTVFERD
+100 IISTVFQRD
-109 ITSMLAASGVAGVI
+109 ITSMLAASGVFGVI

-221 PERAM
+221 SERVL

-234 AVADGEGI
+234 AVTDGEGI
-242 LEDPAAE
+242 LDDPVAE

-289 LVHSGITPAHAKEEI
+289 LIHSGITPAHAKEEI

-331 FRKFNA
+331 FRKLNA
-337 AEFAAVFREMQKRDL
+337 AEFAAVFREMRKRDL
-352 AEGEVLYSQGAAG
+352 TEGETLYAQGDAG
-365 DSMFICLEGLLT
+365 DSMFICVEGLLASAIT
-377 SSINLPDEGAVKV
+377 VRGQGEVKV

-400 ESSMFKGNGRTT
+400 EGTIFKATSRST

-418 DSLVYEIKRHVIE
+418 DSLVYEIERHVIE
-431 PLLDVRLDLREQLEK
+431 PLLDVRLDLREQLK
-446 DSKAELQRIKDGW
+446 KGLKQQTDRIKDSW
-459 KGAAKKKAAR
+459 KEARRKKAEDQPKKTVR
-469 KASAKE
+469 
-475 EKKSPVTKV
+475 KSPVKKV
-484 MQTFFPAMFEENE
+484 VQAFFPGMFEGA
-497 TEKPKE
+497 KE
-503 SHEKPK
+503 SQEKSTNEK
-509 D
+509 

>member
-11 AAVFAVFLLALFHR
+11 ATVFAVFLLALFNR

-30 RFLENASFLTRNFV
+30 RFLENANFLTRNFV
-44 VYGVQIGVWLSAAFL
+44 EYGVQIGVWLSAAFL
-59 VNRLVG
+59 INRLVG
-65 VLFWDGFIGRLSE
+65 VLFWDGFIGRLSD

-92 LFSIAVLA
+92 LFSVAVLA
-100 IISTVFERD
+100 IISTVFQRD
-109 ITSMLAASGVAGVI
+109 VTSMLAASGVLGVI

-205 PHFRIDLD
+205 PHFRIDLA
-213 FTIDFEVP
+213 FIIDFEVP
-221 PERAM
+221 SERVL
-226 RVMTAGLK
+226 RVMTAGIK

-289 LVHSGITPAHAKEEI
+289 LIHSGITPAHAKEEI

-331 FRKFNA
+331 FRKLNA
-337 AEFAAVFREMQKRDL
+337 AEFAAVFREMRKRDL
-352 AEGEVLYSQGAAG
+352 AEGETLYAQGDAG
-365 DSMFICLEGLLT
+365 DSMFICVEGLLASAIT
-377 SSINLPDEGAVKV
+377 VRGQGEVKV

-400 ESSMFKGNGRTT
+400 EGSIFKATSRST

-418 DSLVYEIKRHVIE
+418 DSLVYEIERHVIE

-446 DSKAELQRIKDGW
+446 GLKQQTDRIKDSW
-459 KGAAKKKAAR
+459 KEARRKKAEDQP
-469 KASAKE
+469 KE
-475 EKKSPVTKV
+475 TVRKSPVKKV
-484 MQTFFPAMFEENE
+484 VQAFFPGMFEGA
-497 TEKPKE
+497 KE
-503 SHEKPK
+503 SQEKSTDEK
-509 D
+509 

>member
-11 AAVFAVFLLALFHR
+11 ATVFAVFLLALFNR

-30 RFLENASFLTRNFV
+30 RFLENANFLTRNFV
-44 VYGVQIGVWLSAAFL
+44 EYGVQIGVWLSAAFL
-59 VNRLVG
+59 MNRMIG
-65 VLFWDGFIGRLSE
+65 VLFWDGFIGRLSD
-78 RPVPRLPRDLTAMV
+78 RPVPRLPRDLSAMV
-92 LFSIAVLA
+92 LFSVAVLA
-100 IISTVFERD
+100 IISTVFQRD
-109 ITSMLAASGVAGVI
+109 ITSMLAASGVFGVI

-221 PERAM
+221 SERVL

-234 AVADGEGI
+234 AVTDGEGI
-242 LEDPAAE
+242 LDDPVAE

-289 LVHSGITPAHAKEEI
+289 LIHSGITPAHAKEEI

-331 FRKFNA
+331 FRKLNA
-337 AEFAAVFREMQKRDL
+337 AEFAAVFREMRKRDL
-352 AEGEVLYSQGAAG
+352 TEGETLYAQGDAG
-365 DSMFICLEGLLT
+365 DSMFICVEGLLASAIT
-377 SSINLPDEGAVKV
+377 VRGQGEVKV

-400 ESSMFKGNGRTT
+400 EGTIFKATSRST

-418 DSLVYEIKRHVIE
+418 DSLVYEIERHVIE
-431 PLLDVRLDLREQLEK
+431 PLLDVRLDLREQLK
-446 DSKAELQRIKDGW
+446 KGLKQQTDRIKDSW
-459 KGAAKKKAAR
+459 KEARRKKAEDQPKKTVR
-469 KASAKE
+469 
-475 EKKSPVTKV
+475 KSPVKKV
-484 MQTFFPAMFEENE
+484 VQAFFPGMFEGA
-497 TEKPKE
+497 KE
-503 SHEKPK
+503 SQEKSTNEK
-509 D
+509 

>member
-1 MSVLTRIWLP
+1 MSILTRIWLP
-11 AAVFAVFLLALFHR
+11 ATVFAVFLLALFNR

-30 RFLENASFLTRNFV
+30 RFLENANFLTRNFV
-44 VYGVQIGVWLSAAFL
+44 EYGVQIGVWLSAAFL
-59 VNRLVG
+59 MNRMIG
-65 VLFWDGFIGRLSE
+65 VLFWDGFIGRLSD
-78 RPVPRLPRDLTAMV
+78 RPVPRLPRDLSAMV
-92 LFSIAVLA
+92 LFSVAVLA
-100 IISTVFERD
+100 IISTVFQRD
-109 ITSMLAASGVAGVI
+109 ITSMLAASGVFGVI

-221 PERAM
+221 SERVL

-234 AVADGEGI
+234 AVTDGEGI
-242 LEDPAAE
+242 LDDPVAE

-289 LVHSGITPAHAKEEI
+289 LIHSGITPAHAKEEI

-331 FRKFNA
+331 FRKLNA
-337 AEFAAVFREMQKRDL
+337 AEFAAVFREMRKRDL
-352 AEGEVLYSQGAAG
+352 TEGETLYAQGDAG
-365 DSMFICLEGLLT
+365 DSMFICVEGLLASAIT
-377 SSINLPDEGAVKV
+377 VRGQGEVKV

-400 ESSMFKGNGRTT
+400 EGTIFKATSRST

-418 DSLVYEIKRHVIE
+418 DSLVYEIERHVIE
-431 PLLDVRLDLREQLEK
+431 PLLDVRLDLREQLK
-446 DSKAELQRIKDGW
+446 KGLKQQTDRIKDSW
-459 KGAAKKKAAR
+459 KEARRKKAEDQPKKTVR
-469 KASAKE
+469 KSPVKKVVQAFFPGMFESAKE
-475 EKKSPVTKV
+475 SQEKST
-484 MQTFFPAMFEENE
+484 NE
-497 TEKPKE
+497 K
-503 SHEKPK
+503 
-509 D
+509 

>member
-1 MSVLTRIWLP
+1 MSILTRIWLP
-11 AAVFAVFLLALFHR
+11 ATVFAVFLLALFNR

-30 RFLENASFLTRNFV
+30 RFLENANFLTRNFV
-44 VYGVQIGVWLSAAFL
+44 EYGVQIGVWLSAAFL
-59 VNRLVG
+59 MNRMIG
-65 VLFWDGFIGRLSE
+65 VLFWDGFIRRLSD

-92 LFSIAVLA
+92 LFSVAVLA
-100 IISTVFERD
+100 IISTVFQRD
-109 ITSMLAASGVAGVI
+109 ITSMLAASGVFGVI
-123 IGLALRTVILDLF
+123 VGLALRTVILDLF

-221 PERAM
+221 SERVL

-234 AVADGEGI
+234 AVTDGEGI
-242 LEDPAAE
+242 LDDPVAE

-289 LVHSGITPAHAKEEI
+289 LIHSGITPAHAKEEI

-331 FRKFNA
+331 FRKLNA
-337 AEFAAVFREMQKRDL
+337 AEFAAVFREMRKRDL
-352 AEGEVLYSQGAAG
+352 AEGETLYAQGDAG
-365 DSMFICLEGLLT
+365 DSMFICVEGLLAST
-377 SSINLPDEGAVKV
+377 ITVRGQGEVKV

-400 ESSMFKGNGRTT
+400 EGTIFKATSRTT

-418 DSLVYEIKRHVIE
+418 DSLVYEIERHVIE

-446 DSKAELQRIKDGW
+446 GLKQQTDRIKDSW
-459 KGAAKKKAAR
+459 KEARRKKAEDQPKKTVR
-469 KASAKE
+469 
-475 EKKSPVTKV
+475 KSPVKKV
-484 MQTFFPAMFEENE
+484 VQAFFPGMFEGARESQ
-497 TEKPKE
+497 EK
-503 SHEKPK
+503 STDEK
-509 D
+509 

>member
-1 MSVLTRIWLP
+1 MSILTRIWLP
-11 AAVFAVFLLALFHR
+11 ATVFAVFLLALFNR

-30 RFLENASFLTRNFV
+30 RFLENANFLTRNFV
-44 VYGVQIGVWLSAAFL
+44 EYGVQIGVWLSAAFL
-59 VNRLVG
+59 MNRMIG
-65 VLFWDGFIGRLSE
+65 VLFWDGFIGRLSD

-92 LFSIAVLA
+92 LFSVAVLA
-100 IISTVFERD
+100 IISTVFQRD
-109 ITSMLAASGVAGVI
+109 ITSMLAASGVFGVI

-141 HIERPFKI
+141 HIERPFKL

-221 PERAM
+221 SERVL

-234 AVADGEGI
+234 AVTDGEGI
-242 LEDPAAE
+242 LDDPVAE

-289 LVHSGITPAHAKEEI
+289 LIHSGITPAHAKEEI

-331 FRKFNA
+331 FRKLNA
-337 AEFAAVFREMQKRDL
+337 AEFAAVFREMRKRDL
-352 AEGEVLYSQGAAG
+352 AEGETLYAQGDAG
-365 DSMFICLEGLLT
+365 DSMFICVEGLLT
-377 SSINLPDEGAVKV
+377 SAITVRGQGEVKV

-400 ESSMFKGNGRTT
+400 EGTIFKATSRST

-418 DSLVYEIKRHVIE
+418 DSLVYEIERHVIE

-446 DSKAELQRIKDGW
+446 GLKQQTDRIKDSW
-459 KGAAKKKAAR
+459 KEARRR
-469 KASAKE
+469 KAEDQPK
-475 EKKSPVTKV
+475 KIVRKSPVKKV
-484 MQTFFPAMFEENE
+484 VQAFFPGMFEGA
-497 TEKPKE
+497 KE
-503 SHEKPK
+503 SQEKSTNEK
-509 D
+509 

>member
-1 MSVLTRIWLP
+1 MSILTRIWLP
-11 AAVFAVFLLALFHR
+11 ATVFAVFLLALFNR

-30 RFLENASFLTRNFV
+30 RFLENANFLTRNFV
-44 VYGVQIGVWLSAAFL
+44 EYGVQIGVWLSAAFL
-59 VNRLVG
+59 MNRMIG
-65 VLFWDGFIGRLSE
+65 VLFWDGFIGRLSD

-92 LFSIAVLA
+92 LFSVAVLA
-100 IISTVFERD
+100 IISTVFQRD
-109 ITSMLAASGVAGVI
+109 ITSMLAASGVFGVI

-221 PERAM
+221 SERVL

-234 AVADGEGI
+234 AVTDGEGI
-242 LEDPAAE
+242 LDDPVAE

-289 LVHSGITPAHAKEEI
+289 LIHSGITPAHAKEEI

-331 FRKFNA
+331 FRKLNA
-337 AEFAAVFREMQKRDL
+337 AEFAAVFREMRKRDL
-352 AEGEVLYSQGAAG
+352 TEGETLYAQGDAG
-365 DSMFICLEGLLT
+365 DSMFICVEGLLT
-377 SSINLPDEGAVKV
+377 SAITVRGQGEVKV

-400 ESSMFKGNGRTT
+400 EGAIFKATSRST

-418 DSLVYEIKRHVIE
+418 DSLVYEIERHVIE
-431 PLLDVRLDLREQLEK
+431 PLLDVRLDLREQLK
-446 DSKAELQRIKDGW
+446 KGLKQQTDRIKDSW
-459 KGAAKKKAAR
+459 KEARRKKAEDQPKKTVR
-469 KASAKE
+469 
-475 EKKSPVTKV
+475 KSPVKKV
-484 MQTFFPAMFEENE
+484 VQAFFPGMFEGA
-497 TEKPKE
+497 KE
-503 SHEKPK
+503 SQEKSTNEK
-509 D
+509 

>member
-11 AAVFAVFLLALFHR
+11 ATVFAVFLLALFNR

-30 RFLENASFLTRNFV
+30 RFLENANFLTRNFV
-44 VYGVQIGVWLSAAFL
+44 EYGVQIGVWLSAAFL
-59 VNRLVG
+59 INRLVG
-65 VLFWDGFIGRLSE
+65 VLFWDGFIGRLSD

-92 LFSIAVLA
+92 LFSVAVLA
-100 IISTVFERD
+100 IISTVFQRD
-109 ITSMLAASGVAGVI
+109 VTSMLAASGVLGVI

-213 FTIDFEVP
+213 FIIDFEVP
-221 PERAM
+221 SERVL
-226 RVMTAGLK
+226 RVITAGLK

-289 LVHSGITPAHAKEEI
+289 LIHSGITPAHAKEEI

-331 FRKFNA
+331 FCKLNA
-337 AEFAAVFREMQKRDL
+337 AEFAAVFREMRKRDL
-352 AEGEVLYSQGAAG
+352 AEGETLYAQGDAG
-365 DSMFICLEGLLT
+365 DSMFICVEGLLASAIT
-377 SSINLPDEGAVKV
+377 VRGQGEVKV

-400 ESSMFKGNGRTT
+400 EGSIFKATSRST

-418 DSLVYEIKRHVIE
+418 DSLVYEIERHVIE

-446 DSKAELQRIKDGW
+446 GLKQQTDRIKDSW
-459 KGAAKKKAAR
+459 KEARRKKAEDQPKKIVR
-469 KASAKE
+469 
-475 EKKSPVTKV
+475 KSPVKKV
-484 MQTFFPAMFEENE
+484 VQAFFPGMFEGA
-497 TEKPKE
+497 KE
-503 SHEKPK
+503 SQEKSTDEK
-509 D
+509 

>member
-11 AAVFAVFLLALFHR
+11 ATVFAVFLLALFNR

-30 RFLENASFLTRNFV
+30 RFLENANFLTRNFV
-44 VYGVQIGVWLSAAFL
+44 EYGVQIGVWLSAAFL
-59 VNRLVG
+59 INRLVG
-65 VLFWDGFIGRLSE
+65 VLFWDGFIGRLSD

-92 LFSIAVLA
+92 LFSVAVLA
-100 IISTVFERD
+100 IISTVFQRD
-109 ITSMLAASGVAGVI
+109 VTSMLAASGVLGVI

-213 FTIDFEVP
+213 FIIDFEVP
-221 PERAM
+221 SERVL

-289 LVHSGITPAHAKEEI
+289 LIHSGITPAHAKEEI

-331 FRKFNA
+331 FRKLNA
-337 AEFAAVFREMQKRDL
+337 AEFAAVFREMRKRDL
-352 AEGEVLYSQGAAG
+352 AEGETLYAQGDAG
-365 DSMFICLEGLLT
+365 DSMFICVEGLLAST
-377 SSINLPDEGAVKV
+377 ITVRGQGEVKV

-400 ESSMFKGNGRTT
+400 EGTIFKATSRST

-418 DSLVYEIKRHVIE
+418 DSLVYEIERHVIE
-431 PLLDVRLDLREQLEK
+431 PLLDVRLDLREQLK
-446 DSKAELQRIKDGW
+446 KGLKQQTDRIKDSW
-459 KGAAKKKAAR
+459 KEARRKKAEDQPKKTVR
-469 KASAKE
+469 
-475 EKKSPVTKV
+475 KSPVKKV
-484 MQTFFPAMFEENE
+484 VQAFFPGMFEGA
-497 TEKPKE
+497 KE
-503 SHEKPK
+503 SQEKSTNEK
-509 D
+509 

>member
-1 MSVLTRIWLP
+1 MSILTRIWLP
-11 AAVFAVFLLALFHR
+11 ATVFAVFLLALFNR

-30 RFLENASFLTRNFV
+30 RFLENANFLTRNFV
-44 VYGVQIGVWLSAAFL
+44 EYGVQIGVWLSAAFL
-59 VNRLVG
+59 INRLVG
-65 VLFWDGFIGRLSE
+65 VLFWDGFIGRLSD

-92 LFSIAVLA
+92 LFSVAVLA
-100 IISTVFERD
+100 IISTVFQRD
-109 ITSMLAASGVAGVI
+109 VTSMLAASGVLGVI

-221 PERAM
+221 SERVL

-289 LVHSGITPAHAKEEI
+289 LIHSGITPAHAKEEI

-331 FRKFNA
+331 FRKLNA
-337 AEFAAVFREMQKRDL
+337 AEFAAVFREMRKRDL
-352 AEGEVLYSQGAAG
+352 AEGETLYAQGDAG
-365 DSMFICLEGLLT
+365 DSMFICVEGLLASAIT
-377 SSINLPDEGAVKV
+377 VRGQGEVKV

-400 ESSMFKGNGRTT
+400 EGTIFKATSRST

-418 DSLVYEIKRHVIE
+418 DSLVYEIERHVIE
-431 PLLDVRLDLREQLEK
+431 PLLDVRLDLREQLK
-446 DSKAELQRIKDGW
+446 KGLKQQTDRIKDSW
-459 KGAAKKKAAR
+459 KEARRKKAEDQPKKTVR
-469 KASAKE
+469 
-475 EKKSPVTKV
+475 KSPVKKV
-484 MQTFFPAMFEENE
+484 VQAFFPGIFEGA
-497 TEKPKE
+497 KE
-503 SHEKPK
+503 SQEKSTNEK
-509 D
+509 

>member
-1 MSVLTRIWLP
+1 MSILTRIWLP
-11 AAVFAVFLLALFHR
+11 ATVFAVFLLALFNR

-30 RFLENASFLTRNFV
+30 RFLENANFLTRNFV
-44 VYGVQIGVWLSAAFL
+44 EYGVQIGVWLSAAFL
-59 VNRLVG
+59 MNRMIG
-65 VLFWDGFIGRLSE
+65 VLFWDGFIRRLSD

-92 LFSIAVLA
+92 LFSVAVLA
-100 IISTVFERD
+100 IISTVFQRD
-109 ITSMLAASGVAGVI
+109 ITSMLAASGVFGVI

-221 PERAM
+221 SERVL

-234 AVADGEGI
+234 AVTDGEGI
-242 LEDPAAE
+242 LDDPVAE

-289 LVHSGITPAHAKEEI
+289 LIHSGITPAHAKEEI

-331 FRKFNA
+331 FRKLNA
-337 AEFAAVFREMQKRDL
+337 AEFAAVFREMRKRDL
-352 AEGEVLYSQGAAG
+352 TEGETLYAQGDAG
-365 DSMFICLEGLLT
+365 DSMFICVEGLLASAIT
-377 SSINLPDEGAVKV
+377 VRGQGEVKV

-400 ESSMFKGNGRTT
+400 EGTIFKATSRTT

-418 DSLVYEIKRHVIE
+418 DSLVYEIERHVIE

-446 DSKAELQRIKDGW
+446 GLKQQTDRIKDSW
-459 KGAAKKKAAR
+459 KEARRKKAEGQR
-469 KASAKE
+469 KKTVR
-475 EKKSPVTKV
+475 KSPVKKV
-484 MQTFFPAMFEENE
+484 VQAFFPGMFEGA
-497 TEKPKE
+497 KE
-503 SHEKPK
+503 SQEKSTDEK
-509 D
+509 

>member
-11 AAVFAVFLLALFHR
+11 ATVFAVFLLALFNR

-30 RFLENASFLTRNFV
+30 RFLENANFLTRNFV
-44 VYGVQIGVWLSAAFL
+44 EYGVQIGVWLSAAFL
-59 VNRLVG
+59 MNRMIG
-65 VLFWDGFIGRLSE
+65 VLFWDGFIGRLSD
-78 RPVPRLPRDLTAMV
+78 RPVPRLPRDLSAMV
-92 LFSIAVLA
+92 LFSVAVLA
-100 IISTVFERD
+100 IISTVFQRD
-109 ITSMLAASGVAGVI
+109 ITSMLAASGVFGVI

-221 PERAM
+221 SERVL

-234 AVADGEGI
+234 AVTDGEGI
-242 LEDPAAE
+242 LDDPVAE

-289 LVHSGITPAHAKEEI
+289 LIHSGITPAHAKEEI

-331 FRKFNA
+331 FRKLNA
-337 AEFAAVFREMQKRDL
+337 AEFAAVFREMRKRDL
-352 AEGEVLYSQGAAG
+352 TEGETLYAQGDAG
-365 DSMFICLEGLLT
+365 DSMFICVEGLLASAIT
-377 SSINLPDEGAVKV
+377 VRGQGEVKV

-400 ESSMFKGNGRTT
+400 EGTIFKATSRST

-418 DSLVYEIKRHVIE
+418 DSLVYEIERHVIE
-431 PLLDVRLDLREQLEK
+431 PLLDVRLDLREQLK
-446 DSKAELQRIKDGW
+446 KGLKQQTDRIKDSW
-459 KGAAKKKAAR
+459 KEARRKKAEDQSKKTVR
-469 KASAKE
+469 
-475 EKKSPVTKV
+475 KSPVKKV
-484 MQTFFPAMFEENE
+484 VQAFFPGMFEGA
-497 TEKPKE
+497 KE
-503 SHEKPK
+503 SQEKSTNEK
-509 D
+509 

>member
-1 MSVLTRIWLP
+1 MSILTRIWLP
-11 AAVFAVFLLALFHR
+11 ATVFAVFLLALFNR

-30 RFLENASFLTRNFV
+30 RFLENANFLTRNFV
-44 VYGVQIGVWLSAAFL
+44 EYGVQIGVWLSAAFL
-59 VNRLVG
+59 MNRMIG
-65 VLFWDGFIGRLSE
+65 VLFWDGFIGRLSD

-100 IISTVFERD
+100 IISTVFQRD
-109 ITSMLAASGVAGVI
+109 ITSMLAASGVFGVI

-141 HIERPFKI
+141 HIERPFKL

-221 PERAM
+221 SERVL

-234 AVADGEGI
+234 AVTDGEGI
-242 LEDPAAE
+242 LDDPVAE

-289 LVHSGITPAHAKEEI
+289 LIHSGITPAHAKEEI

-331 FRKFNA
+331 FRKLNA
-337 AEFAAVFREMQKRDL
+337 AEFAAVFREMRKRDL
-352 AEGEVLYSQGAAG
+352 AEGETLYAQGDAG
-365 DSMFICLEGLLT
+365 DSMFICVEGLLT
-377 SSINLPDEGAVKV
+377 SAITVRGQGEVKV

-400 ESSMFKGNGRTT
+400 EGTIFKATSRST

-418 DSLVYEIKRHVIE
+418 DSLVYEIERHVIE

-446 DSKAELQRIKDGW
+446 GLKQQTDRIKDSW
-459 KGAAKKKAAR
+459 KEARRR
-469 KASAKE
+469 KAEDQPK
-475 EKKSPVTKV
+475 KIVRKSPVKKV
-484 MQTFFPAMFEENE
+484 VQAFFPGMFEGA
-497 TEKPKE
+497 KE
-503 SHEKPK
+503 SQEKSTNEK
-509 D
+509 